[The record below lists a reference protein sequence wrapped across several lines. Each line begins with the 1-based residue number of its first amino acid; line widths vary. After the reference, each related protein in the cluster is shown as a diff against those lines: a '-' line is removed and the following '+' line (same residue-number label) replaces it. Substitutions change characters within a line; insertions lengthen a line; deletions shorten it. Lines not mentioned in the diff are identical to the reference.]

1 MAHRISRLI
10 FVALVAAATLSAD
23 EPRCGGA
30 ARECEQ
36 KIRQMLSGRRYL
48 GATIED
54 RNPGLVIKSIE
65 PDSPAERAGLQGGD
79 RLIAVNGNKLT
90 TASLREFKQILA
102 SARETGGL
110 FIIIARGRRYTK
122 VDARLEPYTKD
133 VVAKIVAAHMAQ
145 SHPATAN
152 GQH

>member
-10 FVALVAAATLSAD
+10 FVALIAAATVSAE
-23 EPRCGGA
+23 EPKCGGA

-54 RNPGLVIKSIE
+54 HNPGLIIKSIE
-65 PDSPAERAGLQGGD
+65 PDSPAERAGLESGD
-79 RLIAVNGNKLT
+79 RLIAVNGKPMT
-90 TASLREFKQILA
+90 HASAREFKQILA
-102 SARETGGL
+102 GARETGGL

-122 VDARLEPYTKD
+122 VDAKLEPYTKD
-133 VVAKIVAAHMAQ
+133 VIAKIISAHMAQ